1 MTLKNDRY
9 SYRVIWSD
17 KDDGYLGLCAEFPSL
32 SWLAGT
38 PEAAS
43 QGIRRVVAE
52 GIDIMEAD
60 GDSIPEPLSNKKY
73 SGKFSVRIPPEVH
86 RNLSILSS
94 LNIRARAFG
103 TRFFIEQ
110 LLWNDNLNRKLEAT
124 VNVTGLC

>member
-17 KDDGYLGLCAEFPSL
+17 KDDEYLGLCAEFPSL

-38 PEAAS
+38 PEAALK
-43 QGIRRVVAE
+43 GIRRVVAE
-52 GIDIMEAD
+52 GIKIMGAD

-86 RNLSILSS
+86 RNLSIQAAEEGVS
-94 LNIRARAFG
+94 LNRLISARL
-103 TRFFIEQ
+103 TR
-110 LLWNDNLNRKLEAT
+110 
-124 VNVTGLC
+124 

>member
-17 KDDGYLGLCAEFPSL
+17 KDDEYLGLCAEFPSL

-38 PEAAS
+38 PEAALK
-43 QGIRRVVAE
+43 GIRRVVAE
-52 GIDIMEAD
+52 GIKIMEAD

-86 RNLSILSS
+86 RNLSIQAAEEGVS
-94 LNIRARAFG
+94 LNRLISARLA
-103 TRFFIEQ
+103 R
-110 LLWNDNLNRKLEAT
+110 
-124 VNVTGLC
+124 